1 MESKRLLGPPRTL
14 VVVAVI
20 AILAAIAGLVIAP
33 GPVSVSFAALTAL
46 AAWRLLGLAVYLNGN
61 ELVVRNI
68 LRTYRFSVSQVDV
81 RARVVD
87 PRKEFYSAGEP
98 DGYPDLPTA
107 TGDNTAQVAKWY
119 ELVEGKDRYSLDAL
133 MGRAPSDHEHLAIEL
148 RQEILSA
155 RDMGDDVL

>member
-1 MESKRLLGPPRTL
+1 M
-14 VVVAVI
+14 I